1 MAKDDFQNTSSQTTD
16 AFNKGLI
23 KDLDENFHPEGSW
36 FHARNAINNSVE
48 GDVGIIGNEPANYL
62 CARAPY
68 QIIAGIHIYKTYWA
82 IFSTNDIDSEIGL
95 FDEQKCTYQTIV
107 NDRCL
112 GFRKTNLISGVS
124 KFNFDCSLSVYFADG
139 LNPDRVLNIGLEETW
154 PKPEDYTGNNFY
166 NNTDL
171 WPGVTWKQECTT
183 VNDCTTCINLNEL
196 DCERIRLS
204 SLMSTPCLTLS
215 NGDVGGSLFNGSYI
229 ATICYSIN
237 GQRYGSYV
245 SPSNPVPVFNHNLQA
260 GALVLEL
267 NDLDTTYFSEFQLV
281 IVSTVNGATS
291 ARTIGTYSTRTNKI
305 LIDYI
310 NPDFPSIPL
319 DNIPIQN
326 PIYEKSDE
334 IYSIS
339 DYLIR
344 VAPTTRFDF
353 NYQPLANQIDTK
365 WVVSRYPA
373 RYYEKGGYVTGYLRD
388 EVYAFWIR
396 WVYNTGEKSA
406 SYHIPGRYKGD
417 YYTDPTQNDPTGS
430 ANVETYF
437 DPGEGLGK
445 VFETTNTATV
455 TDVNYNVP
463 TEDGGQSLAKG
474 YMGYWESTEIYPDNR
489 PDIWN
494 ATSDPK
500 LSGSTDTKYDLC
512 GKPIRHHKMPED
524 IIRKADGSYTV
535 DYSRSTV
542 GADGKTA
549 EFINMVGVEFDN
561 IKPPVYYDDNGNVR
575 VVPGI
580 VGYEILRSSREGNR
594 TIIAKGIINNMR
606 SYNTPNA
613 PASSSTNPA
622 TFNGLYQNYP
632 YNSLGLDPTLSLTE
646 VNGTG
651 GNYNPVNASNVR
663 RDYFTFHSPETQF
676 YKPFLAPK
684 ELRLYTEQGTSNNVV
699 GNFEDVPGHPQQK
712 LLTDLAFI
720 GAAILGI
727 AEAAKSMQGKMSR
740 TVEGVRFL
748 NLGMAPSPATG
759 TGSIAPF
766 PPITPIQEG
775 IVATANGTATG
786 AYNVSN
792 SNDLL
797 ARIFTNLSLP
807 GVTAD
812 SSAFSA
818 YSGLVSIPGLQGA
831 QNTYSFERG
840 DGSYVLGGLRNISG
854 VLTFSSYWNTATNNS
869 LDLIQALIPFRKYVY
884 RSLSHG
890 LLHKERIGNISTTGF
905 ANKRFGIDDA
915 AYLDNSFSYFVDKH
929 INNLYRSSAA
939 LIKTGQ
945 NVQNP
950 QLVDNSCVSIGSLG
964 AYTDPTVTFN
974 KTASCYYGGLKIRVR
989 NLYGQL
995 ESVKQVPIKCRVQV
1009 NNGNPI
1015 PNTAI
1020 TTNQGSGELPVTIF
1034 NTTYKSPVL
1043 FGGDIYIG
1051 RYTEKNTFFYF
1062 YDWLYKEP
1070 DGTFI
1075 NYTDKYLGLYPRYW
1089 ANFIDYDVN
1098 GFVSSIITN
1107 LFSPDQW
1114 NVPSNLNNL
1123 DRDPILATITNNI
1136 SGLFRDVQLGDII
1149 SDALGVIEGIVS
1161 RIAFGV
1167 KDAYMYLFQSGIRD
1181 FMVESEINIDLRDW
1195 DDVPERR
1202 HFDPYEPYTSLNN
1215 LFDTSIIKFGNYY
1228 KYDRSLTASNLW
1240 NNLISWGTMQDRQY
1254 NPLISSLCYRYQP
1267 FRLLYSLPNSVE
1279 SKQDGWRIFLNNN
1292 YKDFNSTIS
1301 NIKAIGKNGALILFD
1316 NDSPVQ
1322 FQGVDT
1328 LETDLNT
1335 KITIGD
1341 GGLFSQPVQSLINTD
1356 VSYEYGSCQ
1365 DRLSVINTPSGTY
1378 WISQSL
1384 GKVFG
1389 VSQGLDE
1396 VSAYGLKWWFA
1407 KFLPFRIL
1415 VDFPDYDLI
1424 DNPIAG
1430 VGCLAMF
1437 DNQDQIVY
1445 FCKRDYELKPDAPQE
1460 IIYEGSNQFVTKN
1473 RKDKITLGDPLY
1485 FNDVSWTV
1493 SYDPKTKTFISFHD
1507 WHPDLMFPS
1516 KANFISVKGDGI
1528 WRHNDRTDLFCNYYG
1543 TDYPFE
1549 IEYVTE
1555 TGQTV
1560 NTLRSLEYLLEC
1572 FVYDND
1578 GIDKF
1583 HLLDFNFD
1591 ELVVYNTEQVSGR
1604 LLLFD
1609 TPKNNPFA
1617 LLNYPQINADS
1628 INILYDK
1635 IEQKYRINQFWDVTD
1650 DRGEF
1655 NINAQRPIWDTS
1667 WNGYIRTL
1675 NPNNLNYAKS
1685 AFQRKKFR
1693 HYLCNV
1699 FLKRNVSG
1707 NVKMMLKIANN
1718 KNLYSP
1724 R

>member
-1 MAKDDFQNTSSQTTD
+1 MAQDKFTNTSSQTTD
-16 AFNKGLI
+16 SFNKGLV

-48 GDVGIIGNEPANYL
+48 GDIGIIGNEPANYL

-82 IFSTNDIDSEIGL
+82 IFSTDDINSEIGL
-95 FDEQKCTYQTIV
+95 FNEQTCTYQTIV
-107 NDRCL
+107 NDPCL
-112 GFRKTNLISGVS
+112 NFKKIKLISGVA
-124 KFNFDCSLSVYFADG
+124 KFNFDCSLSIYFADG
-139 LNPDRVLNIGLEETW
+139 LNPDKVLNIGLEEQW
-154 PKPEDYTGNNFY
+154 PKPGDYTGDNFY
-166 NNTDL
+166 NNTEL
-171 WPGVTWKQECTT
+171 WPGVAWKERCLTE
-183 VNDCTTCINLNEL
+183 NSCTTCTSLNQL
-196 DCERIRLS
+196 DCEKLRLS
-204 SLMSTPCLTLS
+204 SLMSSPCLTLS

-229 ATICYSIN
+229 ATIVYSIN
-237 GQRYGSYV
+237 GQAYGSYM
-245 SPSNPVPVFNHNLQA
+245 SPSNPVPVFSHSLQA

-267 NDLDTTYFSEFQLV
+267 GNLDTTYFSEFQLV
-281 IVSTVNGATS
+281 IVSTINGATS
-291 ARTIGTYSTRTNKI
+291 ARTIGTYNTRTNKI

-310 NPDFPSIPL
+310 NPDLSSIPL

-334 IYSIS
+334 IYTLS

-353 NYQPLANQIDTK
+353 NYQPIANQIDTK

-373 RYYEKGGYVTGYLRD
+373 RYYKRGGYVTGYLRD

-396 WVYNTGEKSA
+396 WVYSTGEKSS

-417 YYTDPTQNDPTGS
+417 YYIDPTQLDPIGS

-437 DPGEGLGK
+437 DPGEGIAQ

-463 TEDGGQSLAKG
+463 TENGGQSLSRG
-474 YMGYWESTEIYPDNR
+474 YMGYWESSEIYPDNR

-494 ATSDPK
+494 ATNDPK
-500 LSGSTDTKYDLC
+500 ISGSTDTKYDLC

-524 IIRKADGSYTV
+524 IIRKADGSYTI
-535 DYSRSTV
+535 DYGRSTV

-549 EFINMVGVEFDN
+549 EFINIVGVEFDN
-561 IKPPVYYDDNGNVR
+561 IKPPVYYDADGNIQ

-580 VGYEILRSSREGNR
+580 IGYEILRSTREGNR

-613 PASSSTNPA
+613 PASSDTDPS

-632 YNSLGLDPTLSLTE
+632 YNSLRTDPTLSLTE
-646 VNGTG
+646 VNGEG
-651 GNYNPVNASNVR
+651 GNYTQVNGSNVR
-663 RDYFTFHSPETQF
+663 KDYFTFHSPETQF

-684 ELRLYTEQGTSNNVV
+684 ELRLYSEQGTLNNVV

-712 LLTDLAFI
+712 LLTDLALS
-720 GAAILGI
+720 GAALLGI
-727 AEAAKSMQGKMSR
+727 AEAAKAMQGKMSR
-740 TVEGVRFL
+740 TVSGARVL
-748 NLGMAPSPATG
+748 DL
-759 TGSIAPF
+759 
-766 PPITPIQEG
+766 G
-775 IVATANGTATG
+775 IVLGGATNGGTVPAGQEALITTLSGAATT
-786 AYNVSN
+786 AYNTSN
-792 SNDLL
+792 SLDFL
-797 ARIFTNLSLP
+797 ARIFTNLSAP
-807 GVTAD
+807 VVTTD
-812 SSAFSA
+812 SSTFAA
-818 YSGLVSIPGLQGA
+818 YVGYGTPGGILGPA
-831 QNTYSFERG
+831 NEYYFERG
-840 DGSYVLGGLRNISG
+840 DGSYLPVGLRNLAG
-854 VLTFSSYWNTATNNS
+854 LLTFSSYWNTATGNS
-869 LDLIQALIPFRKYVY
+869 LDLIEALIPFRKYVY

-890 LLHKERIGNISTTGF
+890 LLHREGIGNISTSNF
-905 ANKRFGIDDA
+905 SNKRFGINDA
-915 AYLDNSFSYFVDKH
+915 AYIDNSFSYFADKN
-929 INNLYRSSAA
+929 INNLYRPACA
-939 LIKTGQ
+939 VLKTGQ
-945 NVQNP
+945 NVINP
-950 QLVDNSCVSIGSLG
+950 QLVDTSCTSIGDLEIW
-964 AYTDPTVTFN
+964 DNPTQTF
-974 KTASCYYGGLKIRVR
+974 TRTSSCYYAGLKIRVR

-995 ESVKQVPIKCRVQV
+995 ESVKQVPIKCITRV
-1009 NNGNPI
+1009 NSGKPI
-1015 PNTAI
+1015 PDTAI
-1020 TTNQGSGELPVTIF
+1020 TSTVNGTPLTVTLF
-1034 NTTYKSPVL
+1034 NDIYKSPVL

-1070 DGTFI
+1070 DGTNISYQDRF
-1075 NYTDKYLGLYPRYW
+1075 LGLYPRYW
-1089 ANFIDYDVN
+1089 ANFEDYDSN
-1098 GFVSSIITN
+1098 GFIISVVAN
-1107 LFSPDQW
+1107 LFNPSEW
-1114 NVPSNLNNL
+1114 NIPSNLNNL
-1123 DRDPILATITNNI
+1123 DRQPIVDT
-1136 SGLFRDVQLGDII
+1136 SGIFQALDIGDIVLELIDTVQAAVERI
-1149 SDALGVIEGIVS
+1149 S
-1161 RIAFGV
+1161 FGV
-1167 KDAYMYLFQSGIRD
+1167 KDAYMYLFQSSVRD
-1181 FMVESEINIDLRDW
+1181 IMVESEINVDLRDW
-1195 DDVPERR
+1195 DDIPEKR
-1202 HFDPYEPYTSLNN
+1202 HYDPYEPYTSLPTI
-1215 LFDTSIIKFGNYY
+1215 FDTSIIKFGNYY
-1228 KYDRSLTASNLW
+1228 KYDRSLTSSNLW
-1240 NNLISWGTMQDRQY
+1240 NNLISWGAMQDRQY
-1254 NPLISSLCYRYQP
+1254 NPTISSLCYQYQP
-1267 FRLLYSLPNSVE
+1267 FRLLYSLPNSTE
-1279 SKQDGWRIFLNNN
+1279 SKQDGWRVFLNNN
-1292 YKDFNSTIS
+1292 YKDFGSTIS
-1301 NIKAIGKNGALILFD
+1301 NVKPIGKNGALILFD

-1328 LETDLNT
+1328 LETDLGT

-1341 GGLFSQPVQSLINTD
+1341 GGLFSQPMQSVINTD
-1356 VSYEYGSCQ
+1356 IAYEYGSCQ

-1378 WISQSL
+1378 WMSQSL

-1389 VSQGLDE
+1389 IGQGLDE
-1396 VSAYGLKWWFA
+1396 ISAYGLKWWFA

-1415 VDFPDYDLI
+1415 VDFPDFDLI
-1424 DNPIAG
+1424 DNPVAG

-1437 DNQDQIVY
+1437 DNQDQITY
-1445 FCKRDYELKPDAPQE
+1445 FSKRDYELRSDAPE
-1460 IIYEGSNQFVTKN
+1460 PLIYNGSNQFIGKN
-1473 RKDKITLGDPLY
+1473 SKNKVVLGDPLY
-1485 FNDVSWTV
+1485 FSNASWTV

-1507 WHPDLMFPS
+1507 WQPDLMFPS

-1543 TDYPFE
+1543 VDYPFE

-1560 NTLRSLEYLLEC
+1560 NTLRSIEYLLEC

-1635 IEQKYRINQFWDVTD
+1635 VEQKYRINQFWDVTD

-1655 NINAQRPIWDTS
+1655 NINAQRPIWNTE

-1685 AFQRKKFR
+1685 TFERKKFR

-1699 FLKRNVSG
+1699 LFKRNVSG
-1707 NVKMMLKIANN
+1707 NVKMMLKLANN